1 MDWFERLTGFR
12 EREYSATQSLLAV
25 ADGCLR
31 SRVNGQVFAIGELET
46 PTLAE
51 LRKRARAVSGG
62 MQGPLGAACISGADV
77 ADLHRDRANES
88 SFSPAQ
94 HAESL
99 ATLILEA
106 TYEAT
111 LWAAVLNAAESS
123 CDTLYLTRVGGG
135 AFGNDDDWIDAAMR
149 RALAAI
155 RAFALDVRLV
165 SLGAPPDAFVCLERE
180 YGSCE

>member
-31 SRVNGQVFAIGELET
+31 SRVN
-46 PTLAE
+46 
-51 LRKRARAVSGG
+51 
-62 MQGPLGAACISGADV
+62 PLGAACISGADV

-111 LWAAVLNAAESS
+111 LWAAVLNAADSS
-123 CDTLYLTRVGGG
+123 CDTVYLTRVGGG

-165 SLGAPPDAFVCLERE
+165 SLGAPPDASFAWSANTAPANSRLEGRQGHGVRRPSGAGQVE
-180 YGSCE
+180 LS

>member
-31 SRVNGQVFAIGELET
+31 SRVN
-46 PTLAE
+46 
-51 LRKRARAVSGG
+51 
-62 MQGPLGAACISGADV
+62 PLGVACISGADV

-111 LWAAVLNAAESS
+111 LWAAVLNAADSS
-123 CDTLYLTRVGGG
+123 CDTVYLTRVGGG